1 MNEWLRGLNRPS
13 STVLVAGMLVLGAAG
28 GGLLYGE
35 EISNWV
41 GGDPEYELIDFD
53 SNQTRAYAQGLVN
66 LGDPVWGGGF
76 QVLSKKRTPLNPLR
90 PTSQTADFLPLS
102 RSLRSLCTTWEIH
115 SN

>member
-41 GGDPEYELIDFD
+41 GGDTEYELIDFD

-66 LGDPVWGGGF
+66 LGDPVWGGR
-76 QVLSKKRTPLNPLR
+76 LSGTVEEENAAQSIK
-90 PTSQTADFLPLS
+90 LS
-102 RSLRSLCTTWEIH
+102 LIH
-115 SN
+115 I

>member
-1 MNEWLRGLNRPS
+1 
-13 STVLVAGMLVLGAAG
+13 MLVLVSAG

-41 GGDPEYELIDFD
+41 GGDTEYELIDFD

-90 PTSQTADFLPLS
+90 PTSQTAGFLPL
-102 RSLRSLCTTWEIH
+102 
-115 SN
+115 